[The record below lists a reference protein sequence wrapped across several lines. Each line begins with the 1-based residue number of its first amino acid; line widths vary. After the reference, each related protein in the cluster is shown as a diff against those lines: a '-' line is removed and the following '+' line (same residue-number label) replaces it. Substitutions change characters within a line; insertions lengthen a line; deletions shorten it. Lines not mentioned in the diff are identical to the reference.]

1 MIMALFDFFDF
12 SQLQLYE
19 VYCPFCGKWAFDT
32 DLVKGRIIQP
42 CRVCGKRLVLLNKGE
57 GPLLFKDRRK
67 KARLIIRVNPS

>member
-32 DLVKGRIIQP
+32 DLEKGRIIQP
-42 CRVCGKRLVLLNKGE
+42 CRVCGRRLVLLNKGD

-67 KARLIIRVNPS
+67 KARLKVRVNPS